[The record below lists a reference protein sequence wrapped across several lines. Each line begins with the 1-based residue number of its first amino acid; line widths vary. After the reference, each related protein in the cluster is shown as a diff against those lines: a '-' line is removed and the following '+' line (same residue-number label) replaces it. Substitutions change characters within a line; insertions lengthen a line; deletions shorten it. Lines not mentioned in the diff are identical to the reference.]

1 MVYVPSTVLT
11 RLKQVSKEDGGSER
25 RDIVWHRV
33 RAKITQFWVYNRCQT
48 LSE

>member
-1 MVYVPSTVLT
+1 MVYVPSTFLT
-11 RLKQVSKEDGGSER
+11 RLKQVSKEDGGGER

-33 RAKITQFWVYNRCQT
+33 RAEITQFWTYNRGQT